1 MKGILVYKT
10 SDGYIELFKNRLE
23 YIDYSCQH
31 QVINEDGLRDV
42 FSIET
47 DDIDGEFK
55 ILVNPQEFNIKEIQ
69 YHKDLVNF
77 TELQEINVRYDCG
90 DKDDLINRIANMM
103 LNSDLV
109 LDGLFDRFNEFFSEE
124 QKKRYLY
131 GKYTDN
137 EYAKLNVIGYFLEDR
152 FKEKDGYLFAREL
165 EEYCSN
171 IYKEELDLNNN
182 KTRG

>member
-1 MKGILVYKT
+1 MKCMLVYKT
-10 SDGYIELFKNRLE
+10 DDGYIKLFENTLE

-31 QVINEDGLRDV
+31 QVFNEEKLRDI
-42 FSIET
+42 FSVEIE
-47 DDIDGEFK
+47 DIDGEFK
-55 ILVNPQEFNIKEIQ
+55 ILVNPQELNIKEIQ
-69 YHKDLVNF
+69 YHKDLVDF
-77 TELQEINVRYDCG
+77 THLQEINVRYDCSSKE
-90 DKDDLINRIANMM
+90 DYINRISNMM

-109 LDGLFDRFNEFFSEE
+109 LDGLYERFSNFLNEE

-152 FKEKDGYLFAREL
+152 FNEKDSYLFAREL
-165 EEYCSN
+165 EEFCVN
-171 IYKEELDLNNN
+171 IYKKELEMDSK